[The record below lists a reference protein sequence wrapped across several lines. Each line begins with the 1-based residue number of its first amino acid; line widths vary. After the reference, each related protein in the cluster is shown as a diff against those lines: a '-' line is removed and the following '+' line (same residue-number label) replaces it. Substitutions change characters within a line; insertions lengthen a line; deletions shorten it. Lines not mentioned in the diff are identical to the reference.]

1 MRVSLAEN
9 AVTRR
14 AALALSAW
22 ALAASTPPAAHAR
35 VDGIPLYAP
44 GDQVNLPKA
53 GFEYWLPRV
62 EALQTAIPSLRLAC
76 TTADWP
82 AAAQLLSSETI
93 AAQLSTL
100 GGTASIL
107 GDDAYTAIGIKQR
120 WAQAAKRL
128 QGLLIGDKP
137 PNQQAALQAVAELEL
152 CVQDMLALIPP
163 SVVRQVRELEKKRA
177 ELAS

>member
-62 EALQTAIPSLRLAC
+62 EALQTAAIPSLRLAC
-76 TTADWP
+76 TTADWA

-93 AAQLSTL
+93 AAQLSTF
-100 GGTASIL
+100 GNIAVRAAGVEPASP
-107 GDDAYTAIGIKQR
+107 YKT
-120 WAQAAKRL
+120 
-128 QGLLIGDKP
+128 
-137 PNQQAALQAVAELEL
+137 LEPRP
-152 CVQDMLALIPP
+152 Q
-163 SVVRQVRELEKKRA
+163 
-177 ELAS
+177 